1 MVQVEMQVWRG
12 TLVLD
17 KGFTEQTV
25 FYLSME
31 GWDGVFKKIWK
42 DSLREKE
49 ESMCTGR
56 GAGKGSAVERYNLCF
71 V

>member
-31 GWDGVFKKIWK
+31 GWDGVFKKI
-42 DSLREKE
+42 
-49 ESMCTGR
+49 
-56 GAGKGSAVERYNLCF
+56 
-71 V
+71 